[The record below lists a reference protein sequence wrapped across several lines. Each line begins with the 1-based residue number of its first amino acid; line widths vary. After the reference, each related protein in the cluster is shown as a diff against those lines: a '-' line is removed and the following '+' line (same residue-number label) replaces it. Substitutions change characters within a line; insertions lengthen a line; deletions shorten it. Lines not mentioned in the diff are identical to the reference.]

1 MTAFLEAYPGGSG
14 RGMFAP
20 EPAGHIDAIVM
31 AQGVG
36 RVHAVPSPCHWAVFS
51 FTHDVFVRYGDSSVV
66 VAVPEASTS
75 DGSGPELNPAA
86 RRIPDGVTHI
96 ALISPEDCAGS
107 ISFYL

>member
-31 AQGVG
+31 AGGVG
-36 RVHAVPSPCHWAVFS
+36 RVHPVPPLCHWAVFS
-51 FTHDVFVRYGDSSVV
+51 FTHDVFVRYGGSSIVV
-66 VAVPEASTS
+66 TVPETS
-75 DGSGPELNPAA
+75 ITNGSGPELNPAA

-96 ALISPEDCAGS
+96 ALISPENCAGS
-107 ISFYL
+107 ISFYR